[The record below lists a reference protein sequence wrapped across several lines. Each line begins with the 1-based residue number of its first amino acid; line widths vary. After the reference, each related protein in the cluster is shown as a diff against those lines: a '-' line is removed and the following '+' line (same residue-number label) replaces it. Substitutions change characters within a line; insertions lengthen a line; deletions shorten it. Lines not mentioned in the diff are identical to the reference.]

1 MDKTAPTVFVV
12 DDDVNV
18 RCALARLIRSLGMQ
32 VETFASA
39 REFLRCQRPDGPACL
54 VLDVRIAGENGLIV
68 QEALRT
74 AAWRPPIIFLTGH
87 GTVPMCV
94 RAMKGGAVDFLQ
106 KPVDDEDLLTAISTA
121 LEQDYRTRDSQ
132 RQRAEL
138 HQRVTTLTPR
148 ERDVMGLIITGL
160 LNKEI
165 AYALGTSE
173 KTIKAHR
180 ARVMQKMQATSVAE
194 LVRMAAMLET
204 CEPHPAQL
212 QPIPCAG

>member
-1 MDKTAPTVFVV
+1 MQAAQTRDETAPTVFVV

-18 RCALARLIRSLGMQ
+18 RGALARLIRSLGMQ

-39 REFLRCQRPDGPACL
+39 REFLRCQCPDGPTCL

-87 GTVPMCV
+87 GTVPMCA

-106 KPVDDEDLLTAISTA
+106 KPVDDEDLLAAISIA

-132 RQRAEL
+132 RQHAALR
-138 HQRVTTLTPR
+138 QRVGTLTPR
-148 ERDVMGLIITGL
+148 ERDVMGLVTTGL

-165 AYALGTSE
+165 AYALGTCE

-194 LVRMAAMLET
+194 LVRMVAMVEIF
-204 CEPHPAQL
+204 EPHTAQL
-212 QPIPCAG
+212 